1 MVSPVSYKCS
11 VCSFELWFP
20 IVRLSVSC
28 LGLNNDSR
36 FPGRCLLVLNQH
48 AEHFAEIE
56 SDVVSAFID
65 DARVA
70 AQAIQL
76 VTKAPRI
83 NYAILGNKEP
93 HVHFHLIPR
102 GLPNDPIPGQAPW
115 EHPVR
120 KGELLKADIEALVN
134 EIRSVV
140 TSALSLKSQ
149 KDPTVTLA

>member
-1 MVSPVSYKCS
+1 MTASLISYKCR
-11 VCSFELWFP
+11 VCSFKLWLP
-20 IVRLSVSC
+20 IAHLSVSS

-36 FPGRCLLVLNQH
+36 FPGRCLLVLDQH

-56 SDVVSAFID
+56 PDLASAFID

-70 AQAIQL
+70 AQAIQM

-93 HVHFHLIPR
+93 HVHIHLIPR
-102 GLPNDPIPGQAPW
+102 GLPNDPIPRQAPW
-115 EHPVR
+115 EHPLQN
-120 KGELLKADIEALVN
+120 GEMLKADIEALVN

-140 TSALSLKSQ
+140 TSALSLKS
-149 KDPTVTLA
+149 